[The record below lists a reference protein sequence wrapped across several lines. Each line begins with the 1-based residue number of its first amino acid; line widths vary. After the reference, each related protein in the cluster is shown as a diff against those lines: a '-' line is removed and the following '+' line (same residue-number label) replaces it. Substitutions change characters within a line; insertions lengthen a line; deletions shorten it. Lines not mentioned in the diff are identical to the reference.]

1 MNHSFHS
8 YEEENIHYW
17 SNRAS
22 GYSDVNKEEL
32 TSNQKVYGLLF
43 LTNAFKSIFKIEI
56 EQTFM
61 FLISALVLDFLPSF

>member
-1 MNHSFHS
+1 MKKKIFTIGVTVPVATPMSTKKNSLP
-8 YEEENIHYW
+8 I
-17 SNRAS
+17 
-22 GYSDVNKEEL
+22 K
-32 TSNQKVYGLLF
+32 KVYGLLF